1 MSAASCFASRS
12 TSPAGTTYR
21 ASSAGGPTTEGVD
34 TIVVVVAPGGTM
46 IVVGAAV
53 VGGTVSAPGSTP
65 ALGECNDPKT
75 RKTMVV
81 RAATPIAAK
90 PNRRRTVS
98 PYVTL
103 RSPVALVRVSLQ
115 YVPNQ

>member
-1 MSAASCFASRS
+1 
-12 TSPAGTTYR
+12 
-21 ASSAGGPTTEGVD
+21 
-34 TIVVVVAPGGTM
+34 M

-53 VGGTVSAPGSTP
+53 VGGAVSAPGSTP